1 MEPATT
7 IDFASAA
14 RTLTREARRRGLVAP
29 SYRCPPRIVGLDRS
43 IRRRPGVDAGA
54 VVAVRVTG
62 RPVAAML
69 ADMIEG
75 VVVANSL
82 RAPHADRLRAELWM
96 AVERIFGSDGA
107 AGDAT
112 DRVGRITPIAGAA

>member
-43 IRRRPGVDAGA
+43 IRRRRDAGA
-54 VVAVRVTG
+54 VVSVRVAG
-62 RPVAAML
+62 RPLAAMV

-75 VVVANSL
+75 VVVTNSL
-82 RAPHADRLRAELWM
+82 RPPHADRLRAELWT
-96 AVERIFGSDGA
+96 AAERVFANDGGTGTPA
-107 AGDAT
+107 DP
-112 DRVGRITPIAGAA
+112 ITAIAGAA

>member
-14 RTLTREARRRGLVAP
+14 RTLTREARRRGLIAP

-43 IRRRPGVDAGA
+43 IRRRPDAGA
-54 VVAVRVTG
+54 VVAVRVAG
-62 RPVAAML
+62 RPLAAMV

-75 VVVANSL
+75 VVVTNAL
-82 RAPHADRLRAELWM
+82 LPPHADRLRAELWT
-96 AVERIFGSDGA
+96 AVERIFT
-107 AGDAT
+107 T
-112 DRVGRITPIAGAA
+112 DSAPGIPTDSIAPIAGAA